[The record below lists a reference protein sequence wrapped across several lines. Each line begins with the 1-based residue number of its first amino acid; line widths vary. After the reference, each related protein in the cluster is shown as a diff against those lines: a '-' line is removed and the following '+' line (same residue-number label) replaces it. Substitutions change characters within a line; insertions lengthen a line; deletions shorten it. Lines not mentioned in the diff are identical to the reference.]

1 MKNIKTFE
9 GFLNESGVNE
19 AKLQGNEWKLWVDVE
34 DMINQLKNKYKG
46 KVEKGKIKEFILD
59 YASDLNES
67 TVMEDLEITTNEFV
81 SSLNEGKVLTPA
93 EAKEVKDGIS
103 KAIEGIK
110 ETPSVDDK
118 TKVNLVKTGIGLAV
132 INALAEKFG
141 DREATPEARSKMKD
155 FMSKINFAKSLDDV
169 EKVIFDVVDYALE
182 VAQETK

>member
-1 MKNIKTFE
+1 
-9 GFLNESGVNE
+9 
-19 AKLQGNEWKLWVDVE
+19 
-34 DMINQLKNKYKG
+34 
-46 KVEKGKIKEFILD
+46 
-59 YASDLNES
+59 
-67 TVMEDLEITTNEFV
+67 MEDLEITTNEFV

-118 TKVNLVKTGIGLAV
+118 TKVNLLKTGIGLAV